1 MAVLNVRL
9 SADDERR
16 AKALKRAGV
25 QLSNIVREAIRAEH
39 ERRLGRRSARESA
52 REVMATI
59 YAAHPDPP
67 GLPARRYAVEDRRA
81 ARQAIVAKLRKD
93 RR

>member
-9 SADDERR
+9 SAEDERR

-39 ERRLGRRSARESA
+39 ERRLGRRSERESA
-52 REVMATI
+52 REVMAKI

-67 GLPARRYAVEDRRA
+67 DSPARPYAMDDRRA
-81 ARQAIVAKLRKD
+81 ARQAILAKLRKG